1 MCAQQC
7 FLIFLVA
14 FSHDMHLTG
23 HRMPLRPQVSAGEHE
38 EALQVLGEAG
48 FIDVYRVQNM
58 AAVAAETYTMQT
70 KPIKQPEECS
80 LTGSCALSEV
90 Q

>member
-48 FIDVYRVQNM
+48 FIGFKTWQLWLRNHR
-58 AAVAAETYTMQT
+58 
-70 KPIKQPEECS
+70 
-80 LTGSCALSEV
+80 
-90 Q
+90 